1 MNGAPFRAPRFFL
14 AGLGHPMWDR
24 QGRPCMSKHR
34 SLPLALV
41 CLGMLGAASTP
52 ATARSPKDTAAKP

>member
-1 MNGAPFRAPRFFL
+1 
-14 AGLGHPMWDR
+14 
-24 QGRPCMSKHR
+24 MSKHR